1 MVKMVNFTLKR
12 RSGAD
17 RGKPVILIDKKRKTI
32 KNVIKQEVKKQ
43 IKTAAETKVGY
54 FNVNAGVKNVAPL
67 TYNLMGSAGFS
78 NGTSG
83 ENSTYVGDSFD
94 VIGIKLRFLVRG
106 GGQFINQASFLQIA
120 IISTPKYV
128 NATNL
133 ARDDLLPSYG
143 LLAYPPRFDSDK
155 CTVHWKKSI
164 KVIPQID
171 TIPGY
176 ACVDEYIKF
185 EKRMTFQQD
194 GTIGSYQLKDKNYY
208 LVFFGDQFG
217 TNPVQSQDV
226 AGVVGQVDIY
236 YKDM

>member
-1 MVKMVNFTLKR
+1 MVKFSVKR
-12 RSGAD
+12 RKGAD
-17 RGKPVILIDKKRKTI
+17 RGKPVIVMDRKKTI
-32 KNVIKQEVKKQ
+32 KSVIKQEVKKQ

-54 FNVNAGVKNVAPL
+54 FNVNSAVNNVAPL

-106 GGQFINQASFLQIA
+106 GGQYINQASFLQIA

-128 NATNL
+128 NLTSL

-164 KVIPQID
+164 KVTPQID
-171 TIPGY
+171 QISGY

-217 TNPVQSQDV
+217 TNPVNTQDV

>member
-1 MVKMVNFTLKR
+1 MVKFTVR
-12 RSGAD
+12 RRKGAD
-17 RGKPVILIDKKRKTI
+17 RGKPVVLIEKKRKTI

-54 FNVNAGVKNVAPL
+54 FTLNAGIKNVAPL
-67 TYNLMGSAGFS
+67 SYNLMGAAGFS
-78 NGTSG
+78 NGVSG

-94 VIGIKLRFLVRG
+94 VIGIKLRLLIRG
-106 GGQFINQASFLQIA
+106 GQKFINQASFLQIA
-120 IISTPKYV
+120 LISTPKYV
-128 NATNL
+128 NAVNL
-133 ARDDLLPSYG
+133 ARDDLLPSYA
-143 LLAYPPRFDSDK
+143 LLVYPPRFDSDK

-171 TIPGY
+171 GIPGY
-176 ACVDEYIKF
+176 ASVDEYIKM
-185 EKRMTFQQD
+185 EKRMTFMQD

-217 TNPVQSQDV
+217 TNPVGTDDV
-226 AGVVGQVDIY
+226 GGVIGQVDIY